1 MARTKRKAN
10 PLVPELTP
18 ATSTAR
24 VYKAAGY
31 VRLSV
36 EDGGKPGADTRL
48 TEAEALEQ
56 ARLRAQYLK
65 EFRANMEAT
74 LQAVRVEQ
82 ADGSY
87 KPLVKKE
94 KMN

>member
-1 MARTKRKAN
+1 MEHEQIERINELARKKKTI
-10 PLVPELTP
+10 
-18 ATSTAR
+18 
-24 VYKAAGY
+24 G
-31 VRLSV
+31 
-36 EDGGKPGADTRL
+36 L
-48 TEAEALEQ
+48 TEAEAEEQ
-56 ARLRAQYLK
+56 ALLRAQYLR

-94 KMN
+94 KLN

>member
-1 MARTKRKAN
+1 MEHEQIERINELARKKKT
-10 PLVPELTP
+10 V
-18 ATSTAR
+18 
-24 VYKAAGY
+24 G
-31 VRLSV
+31 
-36 EDGGKPGADTRL
+36 L

-87 KPLVKKE
+87 KPLVKKN

>member
-1 MARTKRKAN
+1 MEHEQIERINELARKQKIM
-10 PLVPELTP
+10 E
-18 ATSTAR
+18 
-24 VYKAAGY
+24 
-31 VRLSV
+31 
-36 EDGGKPGADTRL
+36 L
-48 TEAEALEQ
+48 TEAELAEQ

-82 ADGSY
+82 PDGSY
-87 KPLVKKE
+87 KPLVKKN